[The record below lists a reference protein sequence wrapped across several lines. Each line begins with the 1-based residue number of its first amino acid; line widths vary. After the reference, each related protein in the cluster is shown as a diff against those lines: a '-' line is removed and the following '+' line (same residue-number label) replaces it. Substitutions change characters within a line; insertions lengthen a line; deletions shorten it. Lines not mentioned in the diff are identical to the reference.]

1 MPPAG
6 RARPRARLAGR
17 ALLAASEARRAPV
30 LACALAVA
38 VGVLA
43 YQLVSGGQPAAPG
56 HRHATRGNGAG
67 AGTARQAAAGS
78 SVEVRVQALRTTSVA
93 FLTPSGRFLSRS
105 RLAAGT
111 SVTYTFRR
119 PIDLR
124 LPA

>member
-30 LACALAVA
+30 LARLAGA
-38 VGVLA
+38 A
-43 YQLVSGGQPAAPG
+43 RPAAPG

-124 LPA
+124 LPAPAS